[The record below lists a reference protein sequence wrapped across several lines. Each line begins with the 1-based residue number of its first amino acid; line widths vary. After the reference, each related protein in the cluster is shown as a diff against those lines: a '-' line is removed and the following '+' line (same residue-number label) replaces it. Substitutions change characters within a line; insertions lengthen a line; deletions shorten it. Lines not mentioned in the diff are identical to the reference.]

1 MDQKNIGQVSGVNGQ
16 EYQDFSGLNSLGAEQ
31 VSNGMM
37 QEEAVARLNQMF
49 ESQRMPGSNG
59 FDAKQ
64 MAMGQMAMQAQMNGM
79 PGQAQMNDILDQVQ
93 MNSVP
98 GQAQMNGVPEQI
110 QMNSVLNEAQMNGV
124 PDQVQMNGVLN
135 QTQMNS
141 VPGQAQMNSVPEEM
155 RIGGVSE
162 GMQTGGVPEWVQM
175 NSVSGQGQFEQVN
188 PMQIHSEQIQG
199 FENANSQ
206 IEQEKNLETERA
218 EVEQGEEFS
227 DEGVPKSDLGKIV
240 TVGTRTFEDGKL
252 IGTDLPKARDRD
264 GLEEEILKEVEK
276 IKKIKSPTM
285 QYRQER
291 MLSANF
297 IWDHYGRILGQEN

>member
-1 MDQKNIGQVSGVNGQ
+1 MDQKNIGQVSGVNDR
-16 EYQDFSGLNSLGAEQ
+16 ERQDFSGLNSSSVEQVPDGMGQMTSSDFGAEQ
-31 VSNGMM
+31 VPTGLT
-37 QEEAVARLNQMF
+37 QDEAVARLNQMF
-49 ESQRMPGSNG
+49 EAQGMPGANG
-59 FDAKQ
+59 FDRGQ
-64 MAMGQMAMQAQMNGM
+64 MAMGQMAMQAQMNGVSD
-79 PGQAQMNDILDQVQ
+79 QMQL
-93 MNSVP
+93 
-98 GQAQMNGVPEQI
+98 
-110 QMNSVLNEAQMNGV
+110 
-124 PDQVQMNGVLN
+124 NGVLN

-141 VPGQAQMNSVPEEM
+141 VSGQAQMNSVPEEM

-175 NSVSGQGQFEQVN
+175 NSASGQGQFEQVN

-199 FENANSQ
+199 FENANLR

-218 EVEQGEEFS
+218 EVEQGDEFS

-276 IKKIKSPTM
+276 TKKIKSPTM
-285 QYRQER
+285 QYRQKR
-291 MLSANF
+291 MLSAKLLL
-297 IWDHYGRILGQEN
+297 DRYGRILGQDN

>member
-1 MDQKNIGQVSGVNGQ
+1 MDQKNIGQVSGVNDR
-16 EYQDFSGLNSLGAEQ
+16 ERQDFSGLNSLGVKQVPDGVGQMPSGDFGAEQ
-31 VSNGMM
+31 VPTGLT
-37 QEEAVARLNQMF
+37 QDEAVARLNQMF
-49 ESQRMPGSNG
+49 EAQGMPGANG
-59 FDAKQ
+59 FDRGQ
-64 MAMGQMAMQAQMNGM
+64 MAMGQMAMQ
-79 PGQAQMNDILDQVQ
+79 
-93 MNSVP
+93 
-98 GQAQMNGVPEQI
+98 
-110 QMNSVLNEAQMNGV
+110 AQMNGV

-155 RIGGVSE
+155 RIGDVSE
-162 GMQTGGVPEWVQM
+162 EIQTGGMPEWVQM
-175 NSVSGQGQFEQVN
+175 NSVPGQGQFEQIN
-188 PMQIHSEQIQG
+188 PMQFRSEQIQG

-240 TVGTRTFEDGKL
+240 TVGTLTFEDGKL

-264 GLEEEILKEVEK
+264 GLEEEILKDVEK

-285 QYRQER
+285 QYRQEK
-291 MLSANF
+291 MLSKKLLK
-297 IWDHYGRILGQEN
+297 DRYGRTPGQEN

>member
-1 MDQKNIGQVSGVNGQ
+1 MDQKNIGQVSGVNDR
-16 EYQDFSGLNSLGAEQ
+16 ERQDFSGLNSSSVEQVPDGVGQMPSGGFGAEQ
-31 VSNGMM
+31 VPTGMT
-37 QEEAVARLNQMF
+37 QDEAMARLNQMF
-49 ESQRMPGSNG
+49 EAQGMPGSNG
-59 FDAKQ
+59 FDRGQ
-64 MAMGQMAMQAQMNGM
+64 MAMGQMAMQAQMNG
-79 PGQAQMNDILDQVQ
+79 V
-93 MNSVP
+93 S
-98 GQAQMNGVPEQI
+98 
-110 QMNSVLNEAQMNGV
+110 
-124 PDQVQMNGVLN
+124 DQVQMNGVLN

-155 RIGGVSE
+155 RIGDVSE
-162 GMQTGGVPEWVQM
+162 EIQTGGMPEWVQT
-175 NSVSGQGQFEQVN
+175 NSVPGQGQFERVN
-188 PMQIHSEQIQG
+188 PMQIRSEQIQG

-276 IKKIKSPTM
+276 TKKIKSPTM
-285 QYRQER
+285 QYRQKR
-291 MLSANF
+291 MLSAKLLL
-297 IWDHYGRILGQEN
+297 DRYGRILGQDN

>member
-1 MDQKNIGQVSGVNGQ
+1 MDQKNIGQVSGVNDR
-16 EYQDFSGLNSLGAEQ
+16 ERQDFSGLNSSSVEQVPDGMGQMTSGDFGAEQ
-31 VSNGMM
+31 VPTGLT
-37 QEEAVARLNQMF
+37 QDEAVARLNQMF
-49 ESQRMPGSNG
+49 EAQGMPGANG
-59 FDAKQ
+59 FDRGQ
-64 MAMGQMAMQAQMNGM
+64 MAMGQMAMQAQMNG
-79 PGQAQMNDILDQVQ
+79 V
-93 MNSVP
+93 S
-98 GQAQMNGVPEQI
+98 
-110 QMNSVLNEAQMNGV
+110 
-124 PDQVQMNGVLN
+124 DQVQMNGVLN

-162 GMQTGGVPEWVQM
+162 EIQTGGMPEWVQM
-175 NSVSGQGQFEQVN
+175 NSVPGQGQFERVN
-188 PMQIHSEQIQG
+188 PMQIRSEQIQG

-276 IKKIKSPTM
+276 TKKIKSPTM
-285 QYRQER
+285 QYRQKR
-291 MLSANF
+291 MLSAKLLL
-297 IWDHYGRILGQEN
+297 DRYGRILGQDN

>member
-1 MDQKNIGQVSGVNGQ
+1 MDQKNIGQVSGVNDR
-16 EYQDFSGLNSLGAEQ
+16 ERQDFSGLNSSSVEQVPDGMGQMTSSDFGAEQ
-31 VSNGMM
+31 VPTGLT
-37 QEEAVARLNQMF
+37 QDEAVARLNQMF
-49 ESQRMPGSNG
+49 EAQGMPGANG
-59 FDAKQ
+59 FDRGQ
-64 MAMGQMAMQAQMNGM
+64 MAMGQMAMQAQMNGVSD
-79 PGQAQMNDILDQVQ
+79 QMQL
-93 MNSVP
+93 
-98 GQAQMNGVPEQI
+98 
-110 QMNSVLNEAQMNGV
+110 
-124 PDQVQMNGVLN
+124 NGVLN

-162 GMQTGGVPEWVQM
+162 GMQPSGVPEWVQM
-175 NSVSGQGQFEQVN
+175 NSASGQGQFEQVN

-199 FENANSQ
+199 FENANLR

-218 EVEQGEEFS
+218 EVEQGDEFS

-276 IKKIKSPTM
+276 TKKIKSPTM
-285 QYRQER
+285 QYRQKR
-291 MLSANF
+291 MLSAKLLL
-297 IWDHYGRILGQEN
+297 DRYGRILGQDN

>member
-1 MDQKNIGQVSGVNGQ
+1 MDQKNIGQVSGVNDR
-16 EYQDFSGLNSLGAEQ
+16 ERQDFSGLNSSSVEQVPDGMGQMTSSDFGAEQ
-31 VSNGMM
+31 VSTGLT
-37 QEEAVARLNQMF
+37 QDEAVARLNQMF
-49 ESQRMPGSNG
+49 EAQGMPGANG
-59 FDAKQ
+59 FDRGQ
-64 MAMGQMAMQAQMNGM
+64 MAMGQMAMQAQMNGVSD
-79 PGQAQMNDILDQVQ
+79 QMQL
-93 MNSVP
+93 
-98 GQAQMNGVPEQI
+98 
-110 QMNSVLNEAQMNGV
+110 
-124 PDQVQMNGVLN
+124 NGVLN

-175 NSVSGQGQFEQVN
+175 NSASGQGQFEQVN

-199 FENANSQ
+199 FENANLR

-218 EVEQGEEFS
+218 EVEQGDEFS

-276 IKKIKSPTM
+276 TKKIKSPTM
-285 QYRQER
+285 QYRQKR
-291 MLSANF
+291 MLSAKLLL
-297 IWDHYGRILGQEN
+297 DRYGRILGQDN

>member
-1 MDQKNIGQVSGVNGQ
+1 MDQKNIGQVSGVNDR
-16 EYQDFSGLNSLGAEQ
+16 ERQDFSGLNSSSVEQVPDGMGQMLSGDFGAEQ
-31 VSNGMM
+31 VPTGLT

-49 ESQRMPGSNG
+49 EAQGMPGANG
-59 FDAKQ
+59 FDRGQ
-64 MAMGQMAMQAQMNGM
+64 MAMGQMAMQA
-79 PGQAQMNDILDQVQ
+79 Q

-98 GQAQMNGVPEQI
+98 GQAQMNGVPE
-110 QMNSVLNEAQMNGV
+110 
-124 PDQVQMNGVLN
+124 
-135 QTQMNS
+135 
-141 VPGQAQMNSVPEEM
+141 EM

-162 GMQTGGVPEWVQM
+162 GMQPSGVPEWVQT
-175 NSVSGQGQFEQVN
+175 NGVSGQGQFEQVN

-218 EVEQGEEFS
+218 EVEQGDEFS

-252 IGTDLPKARDRD
+252 IGTDLPKAKDRD

-276 IKKIKSPTM
+276 TKRIKSPTM
-285 QYRQER
+285 QYRQKR
-291 MLSANF
+291 MLSAKLLL
-297 IWDHYGRILGQEN
+297 DRYGRILGQDN

>member
-1 MDQKNIGQVSGVNGQ
+1 MDQKNIGQVSGVNDR
-16 EYQDFSGLNSLGAEQ
+16 ERQDFSGLNSSSVEQVPDGVGQMPSGGFGAEQ
-31 VSNGMM
+31 VPTGMT
-37 QEEAVARLNQMF
+37 QDEAVARLNQMF
-49 ESQRMPGSNG
+49 EAQGMPGSNG

-64 MAMGQMAMQAQMNGM
+64 MMMGQMAMQAQMNGV
-79 PGQAQMNDILDQVQ
+79 LD
-93 MNSVP
+93 
-98 GQAQMNGVPEQI
+98 QAQMNGIPEGMWTGGVPE
-110 QMNSVLNEAQMNGV
+110 
-124 PDQVQMNGVLN
+124 QVQMNG
-135 QTQMNS
+135 M
-141 VPGQAQMNSVPEEM
+141 
-155 RIGGVSE
+155 
-162 GMQTGGVPEWVQM
+162 
-175 NSVSGQGQFEQVN
+175 SGQGQFEQVN

-218 EVEQGEEFS
+218 EVELGEEFS

-285 QYRQER
+285 QYRQKR

-297 IWDHYGRILGQEN
+297 IDNRYGRILGQEN

>member
-1 MDQKNIGQVSGVNGQ
+1 MDQKNIGQVSGVNDR
-16 EYQDFSGLNSLGAEQ
+16 ERQDFSGLNSSSVEQVPDGMGQMTSSDFGAEQ
-31 VSNGMM
+31 VPTGLT
-37 QEEAVARLNQMF
+37 QDEAVARLNQMF
-49 ESQRMPGSNG
+49 EAQGMPGANG
-59 FDAKQ
+59 FDR
-64 MAMGQMAMQAQMNGM
+64 GQMAMQAQMNGVSD
-79 PGQAQMNDILDQVQ
+79 QMQL
-93 MNSVP
+93 
-98 GQAQMNGVPEQI
+98 
-110 QMNSVLNEAQMNGV
+110 
-124 PDQVQMNGVLN
+124 NGVLN

-175 NSVSGQGQFEQVN
+175 NSASGQGQFEQVN

-199 FENANSQ
+199 FENANLR

-218 EVEQGEEFS
+218 EVEQGDEFS

-264 GLEEEILKEVEK
+264 GLEEEIQKEVEK
-276 IKKIKSPTM
+276 TKKIKSPTM
-285 QYRQER
+285 QYRQKR
-291 MLSANF
+291 MLSAKLLL
-297 IWDHYGRILGQEN
+297 DRYGRILGQDN

>member
-1 MDQKNIGQVSGVNGQ
+1 MDQKNIGQVSGVNDR
-16 EYQDFSGLNSLGAEQ
+16 ERQDFSGLNSSSVEQVPGGMGQMTSGDFGAEQ
-31 VSNGMM
+31 VPTGLT
-37 QEEAVARLNQMF
+37 QDEAVARLNQMF
-49 ESQRMPGSNG
+49 EAQGMPGANG
-59 FDAKQ
+59 FDREQ
-64 MAMGQMAMQAQMNGM
+64 MAMGQMAMQAQMNG
-79 PGQAQMNDILDQVQ
+79 V
-93 MNSVP
+93 S
-98 GQAQMNGVPEQI
+98 
-110 QMNSVLNEAQMNGV
+110 
-124 PDQVQMNGVLN
+124 DQVQMNGVLN

-155 RIGGVSE
+155 RIGDVSE
-162 GMQTGGVPEWVQM
+162 EIQTGGMLEWVQT
-175 NSVSGQGQFEQVN
+175 NSVPGQGQFERVN
-188 PMQIHSEQIQG
+188 PMQIRSEQIQG

-276 IKKIKSPTM
+276 TKKIKSPTM
-285 QYRQER
+285 QYRQKR
-291 MLSANF
+291 MLSAKLLL
-297 IWDHYGRILGQEN
+297 DRYGRILGQDN

>member
-1 MDQKNIGQVSGVNGQ
+1 MDQKNIGQVSGVNDR
-16 EYQDFSGLNSLGAEQ
+16 ERQDFSGLNSSSVEQ
-31 VSNGMM
+31 VPDGMGQM
-37 QEEAVARLNQMF
+37 PSGDFGVEQVPIRLTQDEAVARLNQMF
-49 ESQRMPGSNG
+49 EAQGMPGANG
-59 FDAKQ
+59 FDRGQ
-64 MAMGQMAMQAQMNGM
+64 MAMGQMAMQAQMNG
-79 PGQAQMNDILDQVQ
+79 
-93 MNSVP
+93 
-98 GQAQMNGVPEQI
+98 
-110 QMNSVLNEAQMNGV
+110 V
-124 PDQVQMNGVLN
+124 PDQMQMNGVLN

-162 GMQTGGVPEWVQM
+162 GMQTGDVPEWVQM

-199 FENANSQ
+199 FENANSL
-206 IEQEKNLETERA
+206 IEQEKNLEIERA

-276 IKKIKSPTM
+276 TKKIKSPTM
-285 QYRQER
+285 QYRQKR
-291 MLSANF
+291 MLSAKLLL
-297 IWDHYGRILGQEN
+297 DRYGRILGQDN

>member
-1 MDQKNIGQVSGVNGQ
+1 MDQKNIGQVSGVNDR
-16 EYQDFSGLNSLGAEQ
+16 ERQDFSGINSSSVEQVPDGMGQMLSGDFGAEQ
-31 VSNGMM
+31 VPTGLT
-37 QEEAVARLNQMF
+37 QDEAVARLNQMF
-49 ESQRMPGSNG
+49 EAQGMPGANG
-59 FDAKQ
+59 FDRGQ
-64 MAMGQMAMQAQMNGM
+64 MAMGQMAMQA
-79 PGQAQMNDILDQVQ
+79 Q

-98 GQAQMNGVPEQI
+98 GQAQMNGVPE
-110 QMNSVLNEAQMNGV
+110 
-124 PDQVQMNGVLN
+124 
-135 QTQMNS
+135 
-141 VPGQAQMNSVPEEM
+141 EM

-162 GMQTGGVPEWVQM
+162 GMQPSGVPEWVQT
-175 NSVSGQGQFEQVN
+175 NGVSGQGQFEQVN

-218 EVEQGEEFS
+218 EAELGDEFS

-276 IKKIKSPTM
+276 TKKIKSPTM
-285 QYRQER
+285 QYRQKR
-291 MLSANF
+291 MLSAKLLL
-297 IWDHYGRILGQEN
+297 DRYGRILGQDN